1 VTYAPGTLEARASK
15 GGSVVLTEKRET
27 AGPAAKIVAVADRSS
42 IAADGQDLTVVN
54 VSIVDAQGRP
64 VPTAGNKVMF
74 AVEGPGA
81 VIGVGNGDPSC
92 HEPDKASERSA
103 FNGLCMAIV
112 QSKRGQAG
120 SIAVTVTATGLEPAT
135 VAVTSASGPMTP
147 VVE

>member
-1 VTYAPGTLEARASK
+1 
-15 GGSVVLTEKRET
+15 
-27 AGPAAKIVAVADRSS
+27 VA
-42 IAADGQDLTVVN
+42 
-54 VSIVDAQGRP
+54 
-64 VPTAGNKVMF
+64 F
-74 AVEGPGA
+74 ALDGPGA

-120 SIAVTVTATGLEPAT
+120 SIAVTVTAAGLEPAT
-135 VAVTSASGPMTP
+135 VTVTSASGPMTP